1 MLISDFHFTENPKIG
16 KPFLLK
22 IHFTENPKVG
32 KPVTNK
38 Y

>member
-1 MLISDFHFTENPKIG
+1 MENPKVG

-22 IHFTENPKVG
+22 IHFMENPKVG
-32 KPVTNK
+32 KPTTNK